1 MSNNKVKYK
10 SKLPKITGYK
20 NILCPTT
27 IIWRGYELTF
37 KRVKD
42 KNLMKIERKSGL
54 GKLTVLDLEQITEP
68 NTITETTSGKGIPVS
83 ILNTGF
89 IKD

>member
-1 MSNNKVKYK
+1 MIKTKEPT
-10 SKLPKITGYK
+10 LKITGYK

-27 IIWRGYELTF
+27 IIWRGYELKF

-68 NTITETTSGKGIPVS
+68 TW
-83 ILNTGF
+83 
-89 IKD
+89 IKQKKEKYRNYIEN